1 MVDIFISHCVVDKKL
16 AEKFVSFLKEA
27 VGVPAKAIF
36 CSSVGGH
43 DIPLTVD
50 FNQYMKD
57 KIKKPKLVI
66 TLMTPRY
73 MESWFCLMELG
84 AAWSLSHK
92 TLPIVVPPIKF
103 NVVSSTL
110 GLTQAWSLDNH
121 DKLIHLRQTIRELDI
136 QLENRTEQD
145 WEKKRTA
152 WKADLKRL
160 LKDLAPASNVPASEH
175 ATLTEQLK
183 IVEQERDSFE
193 ELYTESQVAIEELA
207 LLKNKDEAKA
217 VLKKHGGKDAEEGL
231 GDLISDVASFQQ
243 KWMTKS
249 FFIDMIMDHRGKP
262 SSINWYDADVKSMAE
277 TAIQKNYLD
286 ENPPHNVLW
295 GGKLKKLS
303 KALEAVDMFLS
314 GESLEQLDEDTP
326 TDSTDREFW
335 EYHLG

>member
-1 MVDIFISHCVVDKKL
+1 MADIFISHCVVDKKL

-27 VGVPAKAIF
+27 IGVPANAIF

-50 FNQYMKD
+50 FNQYMKN
-57 KIKKPKLVI
+57 KIKNPKLVI

-121 DKLIHLRQTIRELDI
+121 DKLIHLRHTIRELDI

-152 WKADLKRL
+152 WRADLKRL

-175 ATLTEQLK
+175 VALTEQLK

-193 ELYTESQVAIEELA
+193 GHCQV
-207 LLKNKDEAKA
+207 
-217 VLKKHGGKDAEEGL
+217 V
-231 GDLISDVASFQQ
+231 
-243 KWMTKS
+243 
-249 FFIDMIMDHRGKP
+249 
-262 SSINWYDADVKSMAE
+262 
-277 TAIQKNYLD
+277 
-286 ENPPHNVLW
+286 
-295 GGKLKKLS
+295 
-303 KALEAVDMFLS
+303 
-314 GESLEQLDEDTP
+314 
-326 TDSTDREFW
+326 
-335 EYHLG
+335 